1 MRPTLPTPTAR
12 RRLARHALLAASGER
27 ASAGCAPVRRAPSVA
42 RAVPLVAAA
51 FACALAVGIPA
62 AAHAQESNPR
72 FGEWKL
78 RSDAPPPR
86 SNVMTYEPWMEDGMR
101 ITVTSTNADGE
112 SSSWGYTTLFDGV
125 FRPVT
130 GQQDAETA
138 VEIVDARTTRILNR
152 RNGRVYQVIL
162 NTLSEDGQRI
172 DNEYIRV
179 DEEGKPTR
187 VSHATYDRIR

>member
-1 MRPTLPTPTAR
+1 
-12 RRLARHALLAASGER
+12 
-27 ASAGCAPVRRAPSVA
+27 
-42 RAVPLVAAA
+42 
-51 FACALAVGIPA
+51 
-62 AAHAQESNPR
+62 
-72 FGEWKL
+72 
-78 RSDAPPPR
+78 
-86 SNVMTYEPWMEDGMR
+86 MTYEPWMEEGMR

-130 GQQDAETA
+130 GQQGAETA
-138 VEIVDARTTRILNR
+138 VEIVDERTTRILNR
-152 RNGRVYQVIL
+152 RDGQVYQVIL